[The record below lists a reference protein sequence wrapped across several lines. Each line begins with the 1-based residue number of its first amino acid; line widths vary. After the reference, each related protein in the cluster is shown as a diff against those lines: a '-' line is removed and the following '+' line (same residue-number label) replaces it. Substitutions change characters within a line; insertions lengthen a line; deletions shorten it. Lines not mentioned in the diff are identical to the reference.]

1 MQKAV
6 VLLEFFDLPD
16 FSQYEYI
23 ICVTQRAYE
32 RVLSNL
38 YGNDYP
44 EQIVT
49 ELLYPDV
56 CVQFFGTTPFDFSQV
71 SLDGEH
77 TLRDYLP
84 PVPFDIVVQDIH
96 KLTSFVH
103 SDSYVYTRPNG
114 DTYFSVSNVRPGDTN
129 ILSFLEFVRC
139 LYARMFCYIHSP
151 KVSPSKPRTLYVR
164 GGGQHGT
171 VGWGAVSAVLR
182 HSTSNPFEHFAGD
195 SFGSAIAVISALDN
209 TGETLFFDRVVET
222 CHRMQLDERNRP
234 LDRDAAIEFV
244 CESLHE
250 HIDRTLSDLN
260 LPVDILVTNL
270 ARGVEHAVLNRH
282 TAPDMK
288 LKDALVA
295 SMSLPFVI
303 GEHFSY
309 FDGGLTAWDYV
320 DRLGDNSI
328 VVGLA
333 TSNMSMEALSVLG
346 SSGTAVSSLLKMWQ
360 KLTGQ
365 YDVLH
370 SYKPYEQFCVPTRDF
385 NVSILGG
392 MIGTTSWHILN
403 FQHGFEIVSSAI

>member
-1 MQKAV
+1 
-6 VLLEFFDLPD
+6 
-16 FSQYEYI
+16 
-23 ICVTQRAYE
+23 
-32 RVLSNL
+32 
-38 YGNDYP
+38 
-44 EQIVT
+44 
-49 ELLYPDV
+49 
-56 CVQFFGTTPFDFSQV
+56 
-71 SLDGEH
+71 
-77 TLRDYLP
+77 
-84 PVPFDIVVQDIH
+84 
-96 KLTSFVH
+96 
-103 SDSYVYTRPNG
+103 
-114 DTYFSVSNVRPGDTN
+114 
-129 ILSFLEFVRC
+129 
-139 LYARMFCYIHSP
+139 
-151 KVSPSKPRTLYVR
+151 LYVR